1 MAEQTLKEK
10 TAKGLFWGG
19 LSNGG
24 QQVLN
29 LLFGVILARILS
41 SEDYGLVAM
50 LAIFTGIAGSVLD
63 VGFSTALINQKEI
76 RHDDYNAVFWAVAI
90 GDLIVSTMLFL
101 SAPLIADFYGKPELK
116 ILAQIV
122 FLGFWISAM
131 GVVPYA
137 LLMKKMMMKEKAIA
151 ELSALLLSGIIG
163 IALALNGF
171 AYKGLAI
178 QTVVYVLVGT
188 CLKFYFVGWKPTL
201 PIDFRPLR
209 KMFKFGSKLFLTN
222 IVMQVNN
229 NVFSVVLGKFYTEK
243 ETGYYAQGQKWVG
256 MGSLLISGMISGVA
270 QPVFVQVK
278 EQPERLVL
286 VFRKMVRFGAFVSF
300 PLMLGLA
307 FVSEEFIGLL
317 LGEKWLPSVPFM
329 QLFCIWGA
337 ISFLWVLYTS
347 LLMIFERSDTYLYGM
362 TFIGLLQLLVVWIM
376 YPLGIYA
383 MVIGYIGMYYLGL
396 FFWHY
401 FVQKLIPVRFLDIIK
416 DLLPYLLIVS
426 VAFLFSYFV
435 VSYVEGMVL
444 RLFLKIGIVAIIY
457 IFILWKMNSVIFRE
471 SLEFVKGHLLGK
483 TGR

>member
-1 MAEQTLKEK
+1 MAEQTLKEQ
-10 TAKGLFWGG
+10 TAKGLFWSG

-29 LLFGVILARILS
+29 LLFGVVLARILS

-50 LAIFTGIAGSVLD
+50 LAIFTGIAGSILD

-90 GDLIVSTMLFL
+90 GDLIVSTVLFL
-101 SAPLIADFYGKPELK
+101 SAPLIADFYGKPELGL
-116 ILAQIV
+116 LARIV
-122 FLGFWISAM
+122 FLGFWFGAM

-151 ELSALLLSGIIG
+151 ELFALLLSGIIG
-163 IALALNGF
+163 ITLALNGF

-178 QTVVYVLVGT
+178 QTVVYVAVGT
-188 CLKFYFVGWKPTL
+188 CLKFYFVGWKPSL
-201 PIDFRPLR
+201 PIDFHPLR

-256 MGSLLISGMISGVA
+256 MGSLLINGMISGVA

-286 VFRKMVRFGAFVSF
+286 FFRKMVRFGAFVSF
-300 PLMLGLA
+300 PLMLGLG

-337 ISFLWVLYTS
+337 IGFLWVLYTS

-376 YPLGIYA
+376 YPLGIYM
-383 MVIGYIGMYYLGL
+383 MVIGYIGVYYLGL
-396 FFWHY
+396 LFWHY
-401 FVQKLIPVRFLDIIK
+401 FVQKLIPIRSLDIIK

-426 VAFLFSYFV
+426 VALLFSYFV
-435 VSYVEGMVL
+435 VGYVEDMVL

-457 IFILWKMNSVIFRE
+457 IFVLWKMNSVIFRE
-471 SLEFVKGHLLGK
+471 SIVFLRGMFPFNV
-483 TGR
+483 

>member
-1 MAEQTLKEK
+1 MVERTLKEK
-10 TAKGLFWGG
+10 TAKGLFWSG

-24 QQVLN
+24 QQILN
-29 LLFGVILARILS
+29 LVFGVVLARILS

-50 LAIFTGIAGSVLD
+50 LAIFTGIAGSILD

-90 GDLIVSTMLFL
+90 GDLIVSTVLFL

-116 ILAQIV
+116 LLARIV
-122 FLGFWISAM
+122 FLGFWFGVM

-178 QTVVYVLVGT
+178 QTLVYVAVGT

-201 PIDFRPLR
+201 AINFRPLR

-222 IVMQVNN
+222 IVMQINN

-256 MGSLLISGMISGVA
+256 MGSQLISGMISVVA
-270 QPVFVQVK
+270 QPVLVQVK
-278 EQPERLVL
+278 EQPERLAF
-286 VFRKMVRFGAFVSF
+286 VFRKMVRFGAFISF
-300 PLMLGLA
+300 PLMFGLA

-362 TFIGLLQLLVVWIM
+362 TFIGLLQLLVVWTM

-383 MVIGYIGMYYLGL
+383 MVIGYIGVYYLGL

-401 FVQKLIPVRFLDIIK
+401 FVQKLMPIRFLDIVK

-426 VAFLFSYFV
+426 IAFLFSYFMV
-435 VSYVEGMVL
+435 DYVEGMAF

-457 IFILWKMNSVIFRE
+457 IFVLWKMNSVIFRE
-471 SLEFVKGHLLGK
+471 SIGFLRKMFSFNM
-483 TGR
+483 